1 MAIGSGKD
9 GVHPMAGFRLTPG
22 RIPTKTMAYAVSM
35 AMRAPAAIEMNV
47 VLFKPSQRPAALGA
61 PPEPPRRD
69 IAGVPVAAMTRDEAL
84 ALIEHAFDGGDHLH
98 LAYCN
103 ANLVNIAARD
113 EGLRERLASF
123 LILPDGIGVDI
134 ASRLLYGASF
144 PANLNGTDFT
154 PAILTA
160 RKRPL
165 SVMLLGGRP
174 GVAERAAAR
183 LRADYPQHRFSVLSH
198 GYFAAQDEPALLA
211 RLAHERPDLLLVAF
225 GNPRQEQWIADRIDA
240 RHCAVAA
247 GIGALFDFLA
257 GEVARAPES
266 VRTLRLEWVY
276 RLWLEPRRL
285 WRRYVVGNP
294 AFLLRVLRQKLTR
307 RSG

>member
-1 MAIGSGKD
+1 
-9 GVHPMAGFRLTPG
+9 
-22 RIPTKTMAYAVSM
+22 M

-47 VLFKPSQRPAALGA
+47 VLFKSSQRPAAL
-61 PPEPPRRD
+61 PLLPEPPRRD
-69 IAGVPVAAMTRDEAL
+69 IAGVPVAAVTRAEAL
-84 ALIEHAFDGGDHLH
+84 ALTDYAFDGGGHLR

-103 ANLVNIAARD
+103 ANLVNIAAGD
-113 EGLRERLASF
+113 AGLRARLAHF

-134 ASRLLYGASF
+134 ASRLLYGAAF

-154 PAILTA
+154 PAILAA

-165 SVMLLGGRP
+165 RVMLLGGRP
-174 GVAERAAAR
+174 GIAERAAAR
-183 LRADYPQHRFSVLSH
+183 LRTDYPQHRFSVLSH
-198 GYFAAQDEPALLA
+198 GYFEPAEEPALLA

-257 GEVARAPES
+257 GEVARAPETF
-266 VRTLRLEWVY
+266 RALRIEWVY

-294 AFLLRVLRQKLTR
+294 AFLMRVLRQKLAGR
-307 RSG
+307 G

>member
-1 MAIGSGKD
+1 MTE
-9 GVHPMAGFRLTPG
+9 FRLTMKTNT
-22 RIPTKTMAYAVSM
+22 TKTMAYAVSM
-35 AMRAPAAIEMNV
+35 AMRAPAAIPMNV
-47 VLFKPSQRPAALGA
+47 VLFKPSQRPAAFAA
-61 PPEPPRRD
+61 PLEPPRRD
-69 IAGVPVAAMTRDEAL
+69 IAGVPVAAMTPGEAL
-84 ALIEHAFDGGDHLH
+84 ALIDHALDGGGHLH

-113 EGLRERLASF
+113 VGLRERLAGF

-134 ASRLLYGASF
+134 ASRLLYGAPF

-154 PAILTA
+154 PAILA
-160 RKRPL
+160 GSKRPL
-165 SVMLLGGRP
+165 HVMLLGGRP
-174 GVAERAAAR
+174 GIAERAAAK
-183 LRADYPQHRFSVLSH
+183 LRADYPHHRFSVLSH
-198 GYFAAQDEPALLA
+198 GYFASQDEPALLA

-225 GNPRQEQWIADRIDA
+225 GNPRQEKWIADRIDS

-257 GEVARAPES
+257 GEVARAPDS
-266 VRTLRLEWVY
+266 FRALRLEWVY

-294 AFLLRVLRQKLTR
+294 AFLMRVLRQKLTR
-307 RSG
+307 RSV

>member
-1 MAIGSGKD
+1 
-9 GVHPMAGFRLTPG
+9 
-22 RIPTKTMAYAVSM
+22 
-35 AMRAPAAIEMNV
+35 MNV
-47 VLFKPSQRPAALGA
+47 VLFKTPQRRVAFGDL
-61 PPEPPRRD
+61 PEPPRRD
-69 IAGVPVAAMTRDEAL
+69 IAGVPVAALTQRDAL
-84 ALIEHAFDGGDHLH
+84 ALIEHAFDGGGYLQ

-113 EGLRERLASF
+113 AGLRERLAGF

-134 ASRLLYGASF
+134 ASRLLYGTVF

-154 PAILTA
+154 PAILAA

-165 SVMLLGGRP
+165 RVMLLGGRP
-174 GVAERAAAR
+174 GVAERAAMR

-198 GYFAAQDEPALLA
+198 GYFEAAEEPALLA
-211 RLAHERPDLLLVAF
+211 RLTHERPDLLLVAF

-257 GEVARAPES
+257 GEVARAPETF
-266 VRTLRLEWVY
+266 RALRIEWVY

-294 AFLLRVLRQKLTR
+294 AFLMRVLRQKLAG
-307 RSG
+307 RSA

>member
-1 MAIGSGKD
+1 
-9 GVHPMAGFRLTPG
+9 
-22 RIPTKTMAYAVSM
+22 
-35 AMRAPAAIEMNV
+35 MNV
-47 VLFKPSQRPAALGA
+47 VLFKPSQRPAALGV

-69 IAGVPVAAMTRDEAL
+69 IAGVPVAAVTRDEAL
-84 ALIEHAFDGGDHLH
+84 ALIEHAFDGGGHLH

-113 EGLRERLASF
+113 AALRTRLAGF

-134 ASRLLYGASF
+134 ASRLLYGAPF

-154 PAILTA
+154 PAILSA

-165 SVMLLGGRP
+165 RVMLLGGRP
-174 GVAERAAAR
+174 GIAERAAAR
-183 LRADYPQHRFSVLSH
+183 LRADHPQHRFSVLSH
-198 GYFAAQDEPALLA
+198 GYFGPDEEAALLA

-225 GNPRQEQWIADRIDA
+225 GNPKQEQWIADHIDA

-257 GEVARAPES
+257 GEVARAPETF
-266 VRTLRLEWVY
+266 RALRIEWTY

-294 AFLLRVLRQKLTR
+294 AFLLRVLRQKLAGR
-307 RSG
+307 GA

>member
-1 MAIGSGKD
+1 M
-9 GVHPMAGFRLTPG
+9 PGFCLTLP
-22 RIPTKTMAYAVSM
+22 RNATKTIAYAVTM
-35 AMRAPAAIEMNV
+35 ATCAPAAIEMNV
-47 VLFKPSQRPAALGA
+47 VLFQTSQRRAALSV

-69 IAGVPVAAMTRDEAL
+69 IAGVPVAALTRQEAL
-84 ALIEHAFDGGDHLH
+84 ALIDHAFDGGSHLH

-113 EGLRERLASF
+113 PGLRERLADF
-123 LILPDGIGVDI
+123 LVLPDGIGVDI
-134 ASRLLYGASF
+134 GSRLLYGAVF

-154 PAILTA
+154 PAILAA
-160 RKRPL
+160 RKRPI

-174 GVAERAAAR
+174 DVAERAAAR
-183 LRADYPQHRFSVLSH
+183 LRVDYPQHRFTVLSH
-198 GYFAAQDEPALLA
+198 GYFEPTEEPALLA

-257 GEVARAPES
+257 GEVTRAPETF
-266 VRTLRLEWVY
+266 RTLRIEWVY

-294 AFLLRVLRQKLTR
+294 AFLIRVLHQKLVR
-307 RSG
+307 RNA

>member
-1 MAIGSGKD
+1 
-9 GVHPMAGFRLTPG
+9 
-22 RIPTKTMAYAVSM
+22 
-35 AMRAPAAIEMNV
+35 MRAQIEPAMS
-47 VLFKPSQRPAALGA
+47 VLSVFRPGPSAASAAA
-61 PPEPPRRD
+61 PDLPRRD
-69 IAGVPVAAMTRDEAL
+69 IAGVAVAALTQDQAL
-84 ALIEHAFDGGDHLH
+84 TLLGRAFDEKRHLH

-103 ANLVNIAARD
+103 AHLVNLAAND
-113 EGLRERLASF
+113 PELRAMLAGF

-134 ASRLLYGASF
+134 ASRLLYGAPF

-154 PAILTA
+154 PTILAA
-160 RKRPL
+160 RKQRL
-165 SVMLLGGRP
+165 HVMLLGGRP

-183 LRADYPQHRFSVLSH
+183 LRTDYPQHRFSVLSH
-198 GYFAAQDEPALLA
+198 GFFGPDEEAALLA

-225 GNPRQEQWIADRIDA
+225 GNPRQEQWIADHIDA

-257 GEVARAPES
+257 GEVARAPETFR
-266 VRTLRLEWVY
+266 VLRIEWTY

-307 RSG
+307 HGT

>member
-1 MAIGSGKD
+1 MI
-9 GVHPMAGFRLTPG
+9 
-22 RIPTKTMAYAVSM
+22 YAVSM

-47 VLFKPSQRPAALGA
+47 VLFKPSQRPAALAA

-69 IAGVPVAAMTRDEAL
+69 IAGVPVAAVTRDEAL
-84 ALIEHAFDGGDHLH
+84 ALIDHAFDGGGHLH

-103 ANLVNIAARD
+103 ANLVNIAAGD
-113 EGLRERLASF
+113 AGLRERLAGF
-123 LILPDGIGVDI
+123 LVLPDGIGVDI
-134 ASRLLYGASF
+134 ASRLLYGAPF

-154 PAILTA
+154 PAILA
-160 RKRPL
+160 NRERPL

-174 GVAERAAAR
+174 GIAERAGAR
-183 LRADYPQHRFSVLSH
+183 LAADHPQHRFAVLGH
-198 GYFAAQDEPALLA
+198 GYFEPSDEPALLS
-211 RLAHERPDLLLVAF
+211 RLERERPDLLLVAF

-240 RHCAVAA
+240 RHCTVAA

-266 VRTLRLEWVY
+266 FRALRLEWVY

-294 AFLLRVLRQKLTR
+294 AFLMRVLRQKLSR
-307 RSG
+307 RSA

>member
-1 MAIGSGKD
+1 
-9 GVHPMAGFRLTPG
+9 
-22 RIPTKTMAYAVSM
+22 
-35 AMRAPAAIEMNV
+35 MNV
-47 VLFKPSQRPAALGA
+47 VLFQTSQRRAATSA

-69 IAGVPVAAMTRDEAL
+69 IAGVPVAALTRQEAL
-84 ALIEHAFDGGDHLH
+84 ALIDHAFDGGGHLH

-103 ANLVNIAARD
+103 ANLVNIAASD
-113 EGLRERLASF
+113 VALRERLARF
-123 LILPDGIGVDI
+123 LVLPDGIGVDI
-134 ASRLLYGASF
+134 ASWLLYGATF

-154 PAILTA
+154 PAILAA

-165 SVMLLGGRP
+165 HVMLLGGRP
-174 GVAERAAAR
+174 DVAERAAAK
-183 LRADYPQHRFSVLSH
+183 LRADYPQHRFSVLNH
-198 GYFAAQDEPALLA
+198 GYLASQDEPALLA

-225 GNPRQEQWIADRIDA
+225 GNPRQEKWIADRIDA

-266 VRTLRLEWVY
+266 FRSLRLEWVY

-294 AFLLRVLRQKLTR
+294 AFLLRVLRQKLAA
-307 RSG
+307 RSA

>member
-1 MAIGSGKD
+1 MS
-9 GVHPMAGFRLTPG
+9 
-22 RIPTKTMAYAVSM
+22 YAVSM
-35 AMRAPAAIEMNV
+35 ATFVPAAIEMNV
-47 VLFKPSQRPAALGA
+47 VLFQTSQRRAALA
-61 PPEPPRRD
+61 TPPEPPRRD
-69 IAGVPVAAMTRDEAL
+69 IAGVPVAALTRQEAL
-84 ALIEHAFDGGDHLH
+84 ALVDHAFDGGNHLH

-113 EGLRERLASF
+113 AGLRERLARF

-134 ASRLLYGASF
+134 ASHLLYGAAF

-154 PAILTA
+154 PAILAA
-160 RKRPL
+160 RKQPL

-174 GVAERAAAR
+174 GVAESAAAR
-183 LRADYPQHRFSVLSH
+183 LRADYPQHRFAVLSH
-198 GYFAAQDEPALLA
+198 GYFSSQDEPALLT

-225 GNPRQEQWIADRIDA
+225 GNPRQEKWIADRIDA

-257 GEVARAPES
+257 GEVARAPETF
-266 VRTLRLEWVY
+266 RTLRLEWVY
-276 RLWLEPRRL
+276 RLWLEPHRL

-294 AFLLRVLRQKLTR
+294 AFLMRVLRQKLVQR
-307 RSG
+307 RA

>member
-1 MAIGSGKD
+1 
-9 GVHPMAGFRLTPG
+9 
-22 RIPTKTMAYAVSM
+22 
-35 AMRAPAAIEMNV
+35 MNV
-47 VLFKPSQRPAALGA
+47 VLFQTSQRRTALSA
-61 PPEPPRRD
+61 PPEPPRRV
-69 IAGVPVAAMTRDEAL
+69 IAGVPVAALTREDAL
-84 ALIEHAFDGGDHLH
+84 ALIDHAFDGGGHLR

-113 EGLRERLASF
+113 PGLRERLADF

-134 ASRLLYGASF
+134 GSRLLYGAAF

-154 PAILTA
+154 PAILSA

-165 SVMLLGGRP
+165 RVMLLGGRP

-183 LRADYPQHRFSVLSH
+183 LRTDHPQHRFSVLSH
-198 GYFAAQDEPALLA
+198 GYFEPAEESALLA

-257 GEVARAPES
+257 GEVARAPETF
-266 VRTLRLEWVY
+266 RALRIEWVY

-294 AFLLRVLRQKLTR
+294 AFLMRVLHQKLAG
-307 RSG
+307 RSA

>member
-1 MAIGSGKD
+1 
-9 GVHPMAGFRLTPG
+9 MAGFRLTLAG
-22 RIPTKTMAYAVSM
+22 NATKTKAYAVRM

-47 VLFKPSQRPAALGA
+47 VLFKPSQRPAAFGA
-61 PPEPPRRD
+61 PPEPSRRD

-84 ALIEHAFDGGDHLH
+84 ALIEHVFDGGRHLH

-113 EGLRERLASF
+113 AALRERLAGF

-134 ASRLLYGASF
+134 ASRLLYGAPF

-154 PAILTA
+154 PTILAA
-160 RKRPL
+160 RKQRL
-165 SVMLLGGRP
+165 RVMLLGGRP

-183 LRADYPQHRFSVLSH
+183 LRTDYLQHRFSVLSH
-198 GYFAAQDEPALLA
+198 GYFGPDEETALLA

-225 GNPRQEQWIADRIDA
+225 GNPRQEQWIADHIDA

-257 GEVARAPES
+257 GEVARGAGNLPCPQDRVDLPPLARAAPALAALCRRQPRLPPARAAPEAD
-266 VRTLRLEWVY
+266 
-276 RLWLEPRRL
+276 
-285 WRRYVVGNP
+285 P
-294 AFLLRVLRQKLTR
+294 ADT
-307 RSG
+307 

>member
-1 MAIGSGKD
+1 
-9 GVHPMAGFRLTPG
+9 
-22 RIPTKTMAYAVSM
+22 
-35 AMRAPAAIEMNV
+35 MNV
-47 VLFKPSQRPAALGA
+47 VLFQTSQRRAALA
-61 PPEPPRRD
+61 DLPEPARRD
-69 IAGVPVAAMTRDEAL
+69 IAGIPVAAATSDEAL
-84 ALIEHAFDGGDHLH
+84 ALIDHAFDGGGHLH

-113 EGLRERLASF
+113 AGLRERLAHF

-134 ASRLLYGASF
+134 ASRLLYGAAF

-154 PAILTA
+154 PAILAA

-165 SVMLLGGRP
+165 RVMLLGGRP
-174 GVAERAAAR
+174 GVAERAATR
-183 LRADYPQHRFSVLSH
+183 LRADHPQHRFTVLSH
-198 GYFAAQDEPALLA
+198 GYFGPDEEAALLA
-211 RLAHERPDLLLVAF
+211 RLALERPDLLLVAF
-225 GNPRQEQWIADRIDA
+225 GNPRQEQWIADHIEA

-257 GEVARAPES
+257 GEVARAPETL
-266 VRTLRLEWVY
+266 RALRLEWTY

-294 AFLLRVLRQKLTR
+294 AFLMRVLRQKLTR
-307 RSG
+307 RST

>member
-1 MAIGSGKD
+1 
-9 GVHPMAGFRLTPG
+9 
-22 RIPTKTMAYAVSM
+22 
-35 AMRAPAAIEMNV
+35 MNV
-47 VLFKPSQRPAALGA
+47 VLFKPSQRPAAVVA
-61 PPEPPRRD
+61 PLEPPRRD
-69 IAGVPVAAMTRDEAL
+69 IAGVPVAALTRDEAL
-84 ALIEHAFDGGDHLH
+84 ALIDHAFDGGNHLH

-113 EGLRERLASF
+113 AGLRERLARF
-123 LILPDGIGVDI
+123 LVLPDGIGVDI
-134 ASRLLYGASF
+134 ASRLLYGTAF

-154 PAILTA
+154 PAILAA
-160 RKRPL
+160 REHPL

-174 GVAERAAAR
+174 DVAERAAAK
-183 LRADYPQHRFSVLSH
+183 LRADYPQHHFSVLSH
-198 GYFAAQDEPALLA
+198 GYFGPDEEAALLA

-225 GNPRQEQWIADRIDA
+225 GNPRQEKWIADRIDS

-266 VRTLRLEWVY
+266 FRTLRLEWVY

-294 AFLLRVLRQKLTR
+294 AFLLRVLRQKLAGH
-307 RSG
+307 SA

>member
-1 MAIGSGKD
+1 MI
-9 GVHPMAGFRLTPG
+9 
-22 RIPTKTMAYAVSM
+22 YAASM
-35 AMRAPAAIEMNV
+35 ATCASAAIEMNV
-47 VLFKPSQRPAALGA
+47 VLFQSSQRRAALSA
-61 PPEPPRRD
+61 PPEPPRRV
-69 IAGVPVAAMTRDEAL
+69 IAGVPVAALTHDEAL
-84 ALIEHAFDGGDHLH
+84 ALIDHAFDGGSHLH

-113 EGLRERLASF
+113 AGLRERLASF
-123 LILPDGIGVDI
+123 LVLPDGIGVDI
-134 ASRLLYGASF
+134 ASRLLYGTTF

-154 PAILTA
+154 PAILA
-160 RKRPL
+160 AGKRPL
-165 SVMLLGGRP
+165 SVMLLGGKP
-174 GVAERAAAR
+174 GIAERAAAR

-198 GYFAAQDEPALLA
+198 GYFEPEAETALLA

-257 GEVARAPES
+257 GEVARAPET
-266 VRTLRLEWVY
+266 VRTLRLEWIY

-294 AFLLRVLRQKLTR
+294 AFLMRVLRQKLVPR
-307 RSG
+307 KA

>member
-1 MAIGSGKD
+1 
-9 GVHPMAGFRLTPG
+9 MAGFRLTLAG
-22 RIPTKTMAYAVSM
+22 NATKTKAYAVRM

-47 VLFKPSQRPAALGA
+47 VLFKPSQRPAAFGA
-61 PPEPPRRD
+61 PPEPSRRD

-84 ALIEHAFDGGDHLH
+84 ALIEHAFDGGRHLH

-113 EGLRERLASF
+113 AALRERLAGF

-134 ASRLLYGASF
+134 ASRLLYGAPF

-154 PAILTA
+154 PTILAA
-160 RKRPL
+160 RKQRL
-165 SVMLLGGRP
+165 HVMLLGGRP

-183 LRADYPQHRFSVLSH
+183 LRTDYPQHRFSVLSH
-198 GYFAAQDEPALLA
+198 GFFGPGEEAALLA
-211 RLAHERPDLLLVAF
+211 RLAHERPHLLLVAF
-225 GNPRQEQWIADRIDA
+225 GNPRQEQWIADHIDP

-257 GEVARAPES
+257 GEVARAPETFR
-266 VRTLRLEWVY
+266 VLRIEWTY

-307 RSG
+307 HGT

>member
-1 MAIGSGKD
+1 
-9 GVHPMAGFRLTPG
+9 
-22 RIPTKTMAYAVSM
+22 M

-47 VLFKPSQRPAALGA
+47 VLFQTSQRRAAFSGPA
-61 PPEPPRRD
+61 EPQRRD
-69 IAGVPVAAMTRDEAL
+69 IAGVPVAAVTHDEAL
-84 ALIEHAFDGGDHLH
+84 ALIEHAFDGGGHLH

-113 EGLRERLASF
+113 AGLRERLADF

-134 ASRLLYGASF
+134 GSRLLYGAAF

-154 PAILTA
+154 PAILAA

-165 SVMLLGGRP
+165 HVMLLGGRP
-174 GVAERAAAR
+174 GVAERAAAK
-183 LRADYPQHRFSVLSH
+183 LRTDYPQHRFAVLGH
-198 GYFAAQDEPALLA
+198 GYFTPEEEPALLA

-225 GNPRQEQWIADRIDA
+225 GNPRQERWIADRIDA

-257 GEVARAPES
+257 GEVARAPEAF
-266 VRTLRLEWVY
+266 RALRIEWTY

-294 AFLLRVLRQKLTR
+294 AFLMRVLRQKLTQH
-307 RSG
+307 SA

>member
-1 MAIGSGKD
+1 
-9 GVHPMAGFRLTPG
+9 MAGFRLTLAG
-22 RIPTKTMAYAVSM
+22 NATKTKAYAVRM

-47 VLFKPSQRPAALGA
+47 VLFKPSQRPAAFGA
-61 PPEPPRRD
+61 PPEPSRRD

-84 ALIEHAFDGGDHLH
+84 ALIEHAFDGGRHLH

-113 EGLRERLASF
+113 AALRERLAGF

-134 ASRLLYGASF
+134 ASRLLYGAPF

-154 PAILTA
+154 PTILAA
-160 RKRPL
+160 RKQRL
-165 SVMLLGGRP
+165 RVMLLGGRP

-183 LRADYPQHRFSVLSH
+183 LRTDYPQHRFSVLSH
-198 GYFAAQDEPALLA
+198 GFFGPDEEAALLA

-225 GNPRQEQWIADRIDA
+225 GNPRQEQWIADHIDA

-257 GEVARAPES
+257 GEVARAPETFR
-266 VRTLRLEWVY
+266 VLRIEWTY

-307 RSG
+307 PTPEGA

>member
-1 MAIGSGKD
+1 MA
-9 GVHPMAGFRLTPG
+9 AC
-22 RIPTKTMAYAVSM
+22 
-35 AMRAPAAIEMNV
+35 APATIEMNV
-47 VLFKPSQRPAALGA
+47 VLFQPSQRPAAALID
-61 PPEPPRRD
+61 PPQRD
-69 IAGVPVAAMTRDEAL
+69 IAGVAVAALTREEAL
-84 ALIEHAFDGGDHLH
+84 ALVERNFDERGHLR

-113 EGLRERLASF
+113 AGLRERLAGF
-123 LILPDGIGVDI
+123 LVLPDGIGVDI
-134 ASRLLYGASF
+134 ASRLLYGTTF

-154 PAILTA
+154 PAILA
-160 RKRPL
+160 NRRRPL

-183 LRADYPQHRFSVLSH
+183 LAAYYPQHRFAVLSH
-198 GYFAAQDEPALLA
+198 GYFTPDEEPALLA
-211 RLAHERPDLLLVAF
+211 RLERERPDLLLVAF

-240 RHCAVAA
+240 RHCTLAA

-257 GEVARAPES
+257 GEVARAPEAF
-266 VRTLRLEWVY
+266 RALRIEWVY

-294 AFLLRVLRQKLTR
+294 AFLIRVLRQKLAGR
-307 RSG
+307 RA